1 MSYNPYNQ
9 GPGAEAG
16 YGQSEQHEMH
26 SYGQQPYGTPQ
37 QSYGSPQQQYGSPQQ
52 QYGSPQQQ
60 YGSPY
65 AEDQYG
71 SPQQEQYGALSPQQG
86 SGNFLSQNDFLLR
99 VSAIRQDIQGLT
111 TSINNIATLHQ
122 QALASGDDKAR
133 QQLDDLVAATQ
144 VKNTSIRSQIQQL
157 KSDTERTTDSTFG
170 LKKRQFE
177 SLNSD
182 FKDTIQKYLEEEQQ
196 YKQRFREQIA
206 RQYRIVNPEATEE
219 QVQQAADADWG
230 DEGIFQTALRT
241 NRSGH
246 GATVLGNVRARHND
260 MIKIEKSIL
269 QLLELLEILSQQ
281 IIQQD
286 PIIADVAAKA
296 EDTTKQLDNANV
308 QIKKSTTSALRA
320 RKLKWWCLGICVLI
334 AIVIALGVGLG
345 VAFAGKGAETT
356 NGQ

>member
-16 YGQSEQHEMH
+16 YGQP
-26 SYGQQPYGTPQ
+26 PYGSPQ

-65 AEDQYG
+65 QED
-71 SPQQEQYGALSPQQG
+71 
-86 SGNFLSQNDFLLR
+86 
-99 VSAIRQDIQGLT
+99 
-111 TSINNIATLHQ
+111 H
-122 QALASGDDKAR
+122 GDDGAR

-206 RQYRIVNPEATEE
+206 RQYRIVNPEATEQE
-219 QVQQAADADWG
+219 VQQAADADWG

-241 NRSGH
+241 NRTGH

-286 PIIADVAAKA
+286 PIIAEVAAKA
-296 EDTTKQLDNANV
+296 EDTTKQLDNANRPD
-308 QIKKSTTSALRA
+308 Q
-320 RKLKWWCLGICVLI
+320 
-334 AIVIALGVGLG
+334 
-345 VAFAGKGAETT
+345 EEHH
-356 NGQ
+356 

>member
-1 MSYNPYNQ
+1 
-9 GPGAEAG
+9 
-16 YGQSEQHEMH
+16 MH
-26 SYGQQPYGTPQ
+26 NYGQQPYGSPQ

-65 AEDQYG
+65 QEDQYG
-71 SPQQEQYGALSPQQG
+71 SPQQEQQYGALSPQQG
-86 SGNFLSQNDFLLR
+86 GGHFLSQNDFLQR

-122 QALASGDDKAR
+122 QALASGDDGAR

-206 RQYRIVNPEATEE
+206 RQYRIVNPEATEQE
-219 QVQQAADADWG
+219 VQQAADADWG
-230 DEGIFQTALRT
+230 DEGIFQTA
-241 NRSGH
+241 
-246 GATVLGNVRARHND
+246 VRIRPPQLCHHKNND
-260 MIKIEKSIL
+260 
-269 QLLELLEILSQQ
+269 
-281 IIQQD
+281 
-286 PIIADVAAKA
+286 
-296 EDTTKQLDNANV
+296 
-308 QIKKSTTSALRA
+308 R
-320 RKLKWWCLGICVLI
+320 
-334 AIVIALGVGLG
+334 
-345 VAFAGKGAETT
+345 
-356 NGQ
+356 